1 MGNQYSNKRKP
12 SFWTEDKL
20 AKLKKLRENDK
31 KSFGKI
37 GKELGATKNQ
47 VLAAWN
53 RKIIKKK
60 FRSDLPEEE
69 WCKPI
74 VPSKPTLAW
83 VPRVGSNGK
92 YKTHEA
98 STKKELGVHE

>member
-20 AKLKKLRENDK
+20 AKLKKLREEEK
-31 KSFGKI
+31 KSFGNI

-53 RKIIKKK
+53 RRIIKKK

-69 WCKPI
+69 RPQPI
-74 VPSKPTLAW
+74 SSSKPTLAW
-83 VPRVGSNGK
+83 VPGVGSSGK
-92 YKTHEA
+92 YKT
-98 STKKELGVHE
+98 GVLKHD

>member
-1 MGNQYSNKRKP
+1 MGNQYSNKKKP

-20 AKLKKLRENDK
+20 AKLRKLRENDK

-53 RKIIKKK
+53 RKIIKNK

-69 WCKPI
+69 LAKPI
-74 VPSKPTLAW
+74 VPSKLTLAW
-83 VPRVGSNGK
+83 VPGVGSSGK
-92 YKTHEA
+92 YKT
-98 STKKELGVHE
+98 GVLKYE

>member
-1 MGNQYSNKRKP
+1 MGNQHTNKNKP
-12 SFWTEDKL
+12 SFWTEHKL
-20 AKLKKLRENDK
+20 AKLKKLRKKDK

-69 WCKPI
+69 RPQPI

-83 VPRVGSNGK
+83 VPGVGSSGK
-92 YKTHEA
+92 YKT
-98 STKKELGVHE
+98 GVLKYD